1 MSQEG
6 ENTGIESLLQNGDG
20 TKHGDVSES
29 QSGKSKPQCTDEDE
43 SILEESTDS
52 NSPSINDLSSITTG
66 LIRRRAEAEAAKTR
80 IQYAVKELELR
91 KRQAGIEA
99 ELEILNL
106 KKEAADPEAE
116 CHILKSTL
124 RGASPVLMDHVG
136 LETHEKRPQR
146 TTSSGSVVY
155 HAAST
160 SNKT

>member
-29 QSGKSKPQCTDEDE
+29 QSGKSKPQCTDEEE

-52 NSPSINDLSSITTG
+52 NTPSINDLSSITTG

-99 ELEILNL
+99 ELES
-106 KKEAADPEAE
+106 
-116 CHILKSTL
+116 ST
-124 RGASPVLMDHVG
+124 
-136 LETHEKRPQR
+136 
-146 TTSSGSVVY
+146 
-155 HAAST
+155 
-160 SNKT
+160 

>member
-29 QSGKSKPQCTDEDE
+29 QSGKSKPQCTDEEE

-106 KKEAADPEAE
+106 KKEAADPEAG